1 MRGTQYDG
9 QFQVATFD
17 EIIDFV
23 AAESAARGRVIG
35 LIPEIK
41 HGTFFQQRKLAME
54 DKVIAALNQALGGL
68 YDAVA
73 DDQKYDPDAYLR
85 ALKAFNDKL
94 PS

>member
-1 MRGTQYDG
+1 MKQLGYAD
-9 QFQVATFD
+9 
-17 EIIDFV
+17 
-23 AAESAARGRVIG
+23 
-35 LIPEIK
+35 
-41 HGTFFQQRKLAME
+41 